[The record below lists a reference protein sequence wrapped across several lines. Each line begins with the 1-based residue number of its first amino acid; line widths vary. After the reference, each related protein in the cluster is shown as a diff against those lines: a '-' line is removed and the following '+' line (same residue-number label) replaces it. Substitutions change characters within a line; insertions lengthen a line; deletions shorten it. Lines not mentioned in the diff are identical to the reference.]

1 MNTTLILFVFLYFFI
16 NNKKENI
23 NSNQNVIMHEYNLKS
38 LDAEQTYEKIDTL
51 KKIGPYFPEWL
62 APILNKSILL
72 TEKIVK
78 FHELADFLQ
87 RSNSSE
93 PITSMK
99 LDNNKE
105 RFNYIVTTLKK
116 EVPEERLNEM
126 GTPMNLILNY
136 EKYRLMIVLI
146 SQVLSNPQKITEKD
160 QLTQLTQSLLDGKT
174 NEEKEKMK
182 EMLKMIEIMKVLDTS
197 KKKKDSKND

>member
-16 NNKKENI
+16 NKKKENI